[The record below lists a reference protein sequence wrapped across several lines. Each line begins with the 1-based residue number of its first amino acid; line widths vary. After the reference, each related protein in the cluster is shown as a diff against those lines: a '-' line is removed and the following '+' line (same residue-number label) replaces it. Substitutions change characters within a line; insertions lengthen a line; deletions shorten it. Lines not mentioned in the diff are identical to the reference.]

1 MAPRWSPNPRSLLSR
16 AELRARGVHS
26 RRLASEEFIEVIP
39 GFMTP
44 SSAPA
49 ELQLIARTLQREAF
63 PGAVISHITAAE
75 LLRVPLPSTH
85 EYAQAG
91 VAHCTVPLAER
102 RRAGPRVMV
111 HTRTGPTPMR
121 CRGLELSSP
130 IALLCELGGMLE
142 HDALVACCDQLMSVA
157 TLVRPRPSLQGLR
170 RQVEAASGLHGIKRV
185 RAALANARERVESPK
200 ETEMRLLMQ
209 RSGFGA
215 PVVNYEIRAPG
226 TDERF
231 RLDLS
236 YPQLRIAVEYD
247 GFWHSTDRKRH
258 RADRRKDDVLH
269 EMGWRVVRASDR
281 DLWDPM
287 DFLGRLIHLGVPMRR
302 GGRSKRSGR
311 AARSA

>member
-157 TLVRPRPSLQGLR
+157 TLVLPRPSLQSLR
-170 RQVEAASGLHGIKRV
+170 RQVKAASGLHGIKRV

-215 PVVNYEIRAPG
+215 PVVNYEIRRSEEHTSELQSRG
-226 TDERF
+226 HLVC
-231 RLDLS
+231 RLL
-236 YPQLRIAVEYD
+236 L
-247 GFWHSTDRKRH
+247 
-258 RADRRKDDVLH
+258 
-269 EMGWRVVRASDR
+269 
-281 DLWDPM
+281 
-287 DFLGRLIHLGVPMRR
+287 
-302 GGRSKRSGR
+302 
-311 AARSA
+311 